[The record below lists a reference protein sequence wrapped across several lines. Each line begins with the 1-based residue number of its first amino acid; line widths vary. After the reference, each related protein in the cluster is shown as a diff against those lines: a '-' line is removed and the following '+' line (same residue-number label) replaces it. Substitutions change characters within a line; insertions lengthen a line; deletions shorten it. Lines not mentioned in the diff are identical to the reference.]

1 MLGINVFFLKIQIN
15 TETGKFSNYFKTVN
29 RVSCKPTNRLCNNP
43 VYLTALT
50 VFKQLFKTF
59 TLIDFRAAN
68 TLVKV
73 KPRILS
79 AGIRLNIVFVMLLL
93 HF

>member
-15 TETGKFSNYFKTVN
+15 TKAGKFSNYFKTVN

-68 TLVKV
+68 TLVN
-73 KPRILS
+73 PYTRCW
-79 AGIRLNIVFVMLLL
+79 
-93 HF
+93 